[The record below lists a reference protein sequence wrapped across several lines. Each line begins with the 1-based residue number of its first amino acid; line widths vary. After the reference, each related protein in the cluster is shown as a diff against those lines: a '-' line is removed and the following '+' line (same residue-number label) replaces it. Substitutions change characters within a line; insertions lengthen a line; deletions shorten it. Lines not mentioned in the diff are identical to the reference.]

1 MAIKW
6 SIPICKSY
14 KALNK
19 FTEENLNSILLSTDN
34 LSERPVSEKRK
45 MAKKPQLHKQF
56 GHSNARETS
65 RLVKTSRIK
74 DK

>member
-6 SIPICKSY
+6 SIPICTSY

-19 FTEENLNSILLSTDN
+19 FTEENLNSIWLLTDN

-45 MAKKPQLHKQF
+45 MAKKTP
-56 GHSNARETS
+56 T
-65 RLVKTSRIK
+65 T
-74 DK
+74 